1 MDNLRGRTFSGLKWS
16 AFDRF
21 ASQGISF
28 IISIIIARIL
38 SPSDYGVVGMIAI
51 FLAISQA
58 FVNGGLG
65 SALIRKQNR
74 TEIDFSTAFYYNIA
88 VSWLFYI
95 LLYFSA
101 PWIARFYDTP
111 ILAPVTRVVSLNIVI
126 GAIGTMQRIKLTIA
140 IDFKTQAKI
149 SIITLLFTGALGI
162 FLAYKGFGVWALIF
176 QQLTSTIINTG
187 LLWYFVSWK
196 PKWVFSLSS
205 FRELFGYGSKLLLTG
220 ILDAAYTNIYQM
232 VIGKKY
238 KATDLGY
245 YTRAYGTAQIFS
257 SSITDVIQRVTFPV
271 LSELQEDLPR
281 LTNNYR
287 RLLKM
292 SAFIVFPLMILMTA
306 LSEPLIKIL
315 LTDKWLPVVPLMQ
328 VLCISYMFHPIH
340 KINLNLL
347 MVKGRS
353 DLFLR
358 LDIIQKIMI
367 TIVLFVSA
375 SFGIFAICLG
385 TLFVSIIS
393 LILNT
398 HYTGKMI
405 KLGFWKQMKDI
416 APAMI
421 ISLLAGLIAVTPSF
435 FVENSYLQ
443 LIIGGTAGLSFYLG
457 IAFVMKLDEIKE
469 ILSFIP
475 KRSRRQAD

>member
-1 MDNLRGRTFSGLKWS
+1 
-16 AFDRF
+16 
-21 ASQGISF
+21 
-28 IISIIIARIL
+28 
-38 SPSDYGVVGMIAI
+38 
-51 FLAISQA
+51 
-58 FVNGGLG
+58 
-65 SALIRKQNR
+65 
-74 TEIDFSTAFYYNIA
+74 
-88 VSWLFYI
+88 
-95 LLYFSA
+95 
-101 PWIARFYDTP
+101 
-111 ILAPVTRVVSLNIVI
+111 
-126 GAIGTMQRIKLTIA
+126 
-140 IDFKTQAKI
+140 
-149 SIITLLFTGALGI
+149 
-162 FLAYKGFGVWALIF
+162 
-176 QQLTSTIINTG
+176 
-187 LLWYFVSWK
+187 
-196 PKWVFSLSS
+196 
-205 FRELFGYGSKLLLTG
+205 
-220 ILDAAYTNIYQM
+220 
-232 VIGKKY
+232 
-238 KATDLGY
+238 
-245 YTRAYGTAQIFS
+245 
-257 SSITDVIQRVTFPV
+257 
-271 LSELQEDLPR
+271 
-281 LTNNYR
+281 
-287 RLLKM
+287 
-292 SAFIVFPLMILMTA
+292 MTA

-405 KLGFWKQMKDI
+405 KLGFWKQM
-416 APAMI
+416 I

-457 IAFVMKLDEIKE
+457 IAFVLKLDEIKE